1 MITRRTALALA
12 AVMPLM
18 LASPAL
24 AMEKFTGEALEA
36 AQKAGKSIIVD
47 VAASWCP
54 VCKAQ
59 GAVLET
65 LAKNEKF
72 KDFVFLKVDFD
83 GQKDDLRKLNA
94 RLHSTLIAFKG
105 DKEIERVIGETD
117 PAAIEALLTKAL

>member
-1 MITRRTALALA
+1 
-12 AVMPLM
+12 M
-18 LASPAL
+18 LASPVL
-24 AMEKFTGEALEA
+24 AMEKFTGQALEA
-36 AQKAGKSIIVD
+36 AQKAGRSIVVD

-72 KDFVFLKVDFD
+72 KHFVFLKVDFD
-83 GQKDDLRKLNA
+83 TQKDELRQLNV
-94 RLHSTLIAFKG
+94 RLHSTLVTFKG
-105 DKEIERVIGETD
+105 DKEIGRVIGETN